1 MSGAAAS
8 LGGWKAKSIVW
19 LSVGLGL
26 IVLAVANAHLL
37 YVAVSSQ
44 PDCVAH
50 LRRGERNGTT
60 SFSAATSSCSSK
72 PSMTTKALVE

>member
-8 LGGWKAKSIVW
+8 HGGWQTKSIVW
-19 LSVGLGL
+19 LSVALGL
-26 IVLAVANAHLL
+26 IVLAAANAHLL

-44 PDCVAH
+44 PNCVAH
-50 LRRGERNGTT
+50 RRHGEGNGAT

-72 PSMTTKALVE
+72 PSMTTKALLE